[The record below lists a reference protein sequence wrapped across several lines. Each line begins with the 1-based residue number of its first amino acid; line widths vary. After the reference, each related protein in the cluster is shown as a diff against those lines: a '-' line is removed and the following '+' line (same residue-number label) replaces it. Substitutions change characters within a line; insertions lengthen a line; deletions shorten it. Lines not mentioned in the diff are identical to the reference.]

1 MHQKKHI
8 AIAINRNMYIFW
20 ALISLIVVSIFMY
33 AYFVNATIFHT
44 AQRQQIEDT
53 LVDTKSKVSQLELAL
68 IESNRNVT
76 RSYAHALGF
85 TDTRDLVFVERD
97 STVSIS
103 LHEIER

>member
-1 MHQKKHI
+1 MHHKTHTATYNI
-8 AIAINRNMYIFW
+8 RNVYIFW
-20 ALISLIVVSIFMY
+20 ILISLISISIFMY

-44 AQRQQIEDT
+44 AKRQQIEDA
-53 LVDTKSKVSQLELAL
+53 LVDTKSKISQLELAL
-68 IESNRNVT
+68 IETNRNVT

-97 STVSIS
+97 SAVSLS